1 MTNTIILI
9 SYNFNLTNV
18 DSSLFIKHNFNDI
31 TIVLVYVDDLI
42 ITEDN
47 KMKIKLIKENLK

>member
-47 KMKIKLIKENLK
+47 AIMQYVAIPT